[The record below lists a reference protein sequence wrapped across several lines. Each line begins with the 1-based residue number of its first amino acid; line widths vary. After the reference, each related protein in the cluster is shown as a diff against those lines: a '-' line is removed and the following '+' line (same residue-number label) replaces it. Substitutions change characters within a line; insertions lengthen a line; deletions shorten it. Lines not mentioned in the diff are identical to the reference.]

1 MCEDKIITC
10 FRKANSENYNRAQP
24 VGSGS
29 TVTKKWNIIQDKVKA
44 NYRGQTSTTKR
55 KKKTKTEISRK
66 CINESKL
73 PAPRKVSFSVAVL
86 FGNGKKSVKN
96 KWGLDLPVETVVS
109 NAG

>member
-1 MCEDKIITC
+1 MYEDKIITY

-24 VGSGS
+24 GGSGS

-44 NYRGQTSTTKR
+44 NYQGQTSTTKR
-55 KKKTKTEISRK
+55 KKTKTEISRK

-73 PAPRKVSFSVAVL
+73 PAPRTVSFSVAVL

-96 KWGLDLPVETVVS
+96 KLGLDLPVETVVS